1 MRREGDEVK
10 AAVLLKKQ
18 GFRYKKKW
26 GQNFIFNTNLLR
38 RIAGGAEVAPG
49 DRVLEIGAGAGT
61 LTRVLAEAGAA
72 VLAIE
77 IDNELIP
84 TLEKTTQGSDV
95 TILQGDVLKLDLDE
109 LTKQQGF
116 AWPYKI
122 VANLPYYIT
131 TPVIMHILE
140 NKYHFEQMVIMV
152 QREVAARLTAVP
164 GTKDYGAISL
174 AVRYYTEPSVL
185 FKVDRRQFYPAP
197 DVDSAVVLLQKR
209 KQPPVDVYN
218 EGLMF
223 KIIKAAFGQR
233 RKMLL
238 NALQMVEPNLSKD
251 KLQLMLQENGIDPQ
265 RRGETL
271 SLQEYAMLANSWDG
285 K

>member
-1 MRREGDEVK
+1 MQREGDEVK
-10 AAVLLKKQ
+10 AAALLKKQ

-38 RIAGGAEVAPG
+38 RIVGGAEVAPG

-61 LTRVLAEAGAA
+61 LTRILAEAGAA

-109 LTKQQGF
+109 LTKQHGF

-131 TPVIMHILE
+131 TPVIMNILE

-197 DVDSAVVLLQKR
+197 EVDSAVVLLQKR
-209 KQPPVDVYN
+209 KQSPVDVYN

-251 KLQLMLQENGIDPQ
+251 KLQLILQENGIDPR